1 MYVCGGKFL
10 ARRVAVT
17 SKSIWR
23 GELRNRKARKMK
35 PEAGTIQGLNV
46 PKCHYTMP

>member
-10 ARRVAVT
+10 ARRIAVT
-17 SKSIWR
+17 SKSIWG
-23 GELRNRKARKMK
+23 GEFRNRKARKMK